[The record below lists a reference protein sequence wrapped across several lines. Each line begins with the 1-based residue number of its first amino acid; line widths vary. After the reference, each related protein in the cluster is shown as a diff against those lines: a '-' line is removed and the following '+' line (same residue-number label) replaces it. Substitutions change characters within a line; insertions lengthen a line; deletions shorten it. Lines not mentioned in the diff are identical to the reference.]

1 MVIWHP
7 LSVTVFSAS
16 LWVKHSLLGYS
27 QRPWPE
33 VPLVLQLD
41 HLCNVP
47 ALLLWFIEGLRG
59 NDGGWYLFFV
69 QHDVKTL
76 KFHMFFQHGYPKKQW
91 SPVFERKT
99 LRPVSSFIKV
109 SCSVFILK
117 FYCNV
122 WYFWWDPSNRIPE
135 KKGLPF
141 DEILLNFIL

>member
-7 LSVTVFSAS
+7 VLRFSV
-16 LWVKHSLLGYS
+16 
-27 QRPWPE
+27 
-33 VPLVLQLD
+33 
-41 HLCNVP
+41 HLCGWSTLFLDIPNVHDQRSHLCCSWITFATCRP
-47 ALLLWFIEGLRG
+47 YFLWFIEGLRG

-69 QHDVKTL
+69 QHDDKTL
-76 KFHMFFQHGYPKKQW
+76 KFHMFFQHGYPKKKW

-99 LRPVSSFIKV
+99 LGPVSSFIKV